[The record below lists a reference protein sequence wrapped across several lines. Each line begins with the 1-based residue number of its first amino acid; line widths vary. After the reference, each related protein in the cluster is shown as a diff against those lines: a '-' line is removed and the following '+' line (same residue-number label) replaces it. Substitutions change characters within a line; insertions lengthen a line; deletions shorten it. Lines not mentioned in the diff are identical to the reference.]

1 MTQPQPTP
9 AAGGRGPIGE
19 PRNPTTV
26 ALLAG
31 AHDPARGAL
40 EALGVGDRR
49 AAELHDDGAGH
60 GGGV

>member
-1 MTQPQPTP
+1 VVT
-9 AAGGRGPIGE
+9 
-19 PRNPTTV
+19 
-26 ALLAG
+26 LLAG

-40 EALGVGDRR
+40 EALGIGDGR